1 MKKLFGKKNDESH
14 DFWMSY
20 TDMMSAFLI
29 VFMIGCIYAYGQFQK
44 KSTELDI
51 AKSEFDRI
59 AREFR
64 IQNPDSLKDQ
74 IFKYAQIVD
83 SLNSHKLSNEIERYR
98 SVFIETEYIKPVFD
112 SIRGSIKLID
122 KTPEGELFESGQ
134 YSFYRRKD
142 QTVLPL
148 KPYLERIYPELVS
161 TTMDIARSKN
171 VNIELRIEGHTDP
184 DWNGLIRGS
193 TGSYLKNMKL
203 SSDRANAVY
212 ELILNGNKISDTQ
225 RKFLMEHMISVGY
238 SFSERI
244 ERDRIKKGS
253 LFNESLDGQSRRIEF
268 RIISK

>member
-1 MKKLFGKKNDESH
+1 MKRLFGKKNGDSH

-44 KSTELDI
+44 KSAELEI
-51 AKSEFDRI
+51 ARSEFDRI

-64 IQNPDSLKDQ
+64 IQNPDSLIDQ

-83 SLNSHKLSNEIERYR
+83 SLNSQKLSNEIERYR

-112 SIRGSIKLID
+112 LTRGSIKLID
-122 KTPEGELFESGQ
+122 KTPGGELFESGKS
-134 YSFYRRKD
+134 SFYRKKD
-142 QTVLPL
+142 HSVLPL

-161 TTMDIARSKN
+161 TTMDIARIKN

-184 DWNGLIRGS
+184 KWNPLARGC
-193 TGSYLKNMKL
+193 TESYLNNLKL

-212 ELILNGNKISDTQ
+212 DLILNGEKLSDSQ

-244 ERDRIKKGS
+244 ERDNIS
-253 LFNESLDGQSRRIEF
+253 VEALDGQSRRIEF

>member
-1 MKKLFGKKNDESH
+1 MKRLFGNKKGEGH

-44 KSTELDI
+44 KSSELDI

-64 IQNPDSLKDQ
+64 IQNPDSLINQ

-83 SLNSHKLSNEIERYR
+83 SLNSQKLSNEIERYR

-112 SIRGSIKLID
+112 FIRGSIKLID
-122 KTPEGELFESGQ
+122 KTPGGELFESGE
-134 YSFYRRKD
+134 YSFFREKD

-184 DWNGLIRGS
+184 KWNGLTRGS
-193 TGSYLKNMKL
+193 TSSYLKNMKL

-212 ELILNGNKISDTQ
+212 ELILNGDKLSDSQ

-244 ERDRIKKGS
+244 EKGNIS
-253 LFNESLDGQSRRIEF
+253 NEAIDGQSRRIEF

>member
-1 MKKLFGKKNDESH
+1 MKKIFGKDSGDSH

-44 KSTELDI
+44 KSAELDI

-59 AREFR
+59 ASEFR

-83 SLNSHKLSNEIERYR
+83 SLNSQKLSNEIERYR

-112 SIRGSIKLID
+112 STRGSIKLID
-122 KTPEGELFESGQ
+122 KTPGGELFESGK
-134 YSFYRRKD
+134 YSFYRKKD
-142 QTVLPL
+142 QTALPL

-184 DWNGLIRGS
+184 EWNGLARGS
-193 TGSYLKNMKL
+193 TSSYLKNMKL

-212 ELILNGNKISDTQ
+212 EFILNGDKLSDLQ

-244 ERDRIKKGS
+244 ENNNIDDK
-253 LFNESLDGQSRRIEF
+253 SLDGQSRRIEF

>member
-1 MKKLFGKKNDESH
+1 MKRLFGRKNGDSH

-44 KSTELDI
+44 KSAELDV

-64 IQNPDSLKDQ
+64 IQNPDSLKNQ

-83 SLNSHKLSNEIERYR
+83 SLNSQKLSNEIERYR
-98 SVFIETEYIKPVFD
+98 SVFIETEYIKPIFD

-122 KTPEGELFESGQ
+122 KTPKGELFEKNEAR
-134 YSFYRRKD
+134 FYRRD
-142 QTVLPL
+142 DGSVLPL
-148 KPYLERIYPELVS
+148 KPYLERIYPQLVS
-161 TTMDIARSKN
+161 TTMEIAESKN
-171 VNIELRIEGHTDP
+171 VNIELRVEGHTDP
-184 DWNGLIRGS
+184 DWNSKYRRGS
-193 TGSYLKNMKL
+193 KESYLQNLKL

-212 ELILNGNKISDTQ
+212 ELILNGERLTDYQ

-244 ERDRIKKGS
+244 EKDDIS
-253 LFNESLDGQSRRIEF
+253 DVSLDGQSRRIEF

>member
-1 MKKLFGKKNDESH
+1 MKRLFGSKNGDSH

-44 KSTELDI
+44 KSAELDV

-64 IQNPDSLKDQ
+64 VQNPDSLKNQ

-83 SLNSHKLSNEIERYR
+83 SLNSQKLSNEIERYR
-98 SVFIETEYIKPVFD
+98 SVFIETEHIKPVFD
-112 SIRGSIKLID
+112 SVRGSIKLID
-122 KTPEGELFESGQ
+122 KTPGGELFESGK
-134 YSFYRRKD
+134 YSFYRKKD
-142 QTVLPL
+142 QTPLPL
-148 KPYLERIYPELVS
+148 KPYLDRIYPELVA
-161 TTMDIARSKN
+161 TTIDIARNKN

-184 DWNGLIRGS
+184 DWNGLSRGS
-193 TGSYLKNMKL
+193 SGSYLKNMKL

-212 ELILNGNKISDTQ
+212 ELILNGEKLTDYQ

-244 ERDRIKKGS
+244 EKDNI
-253 LFNESLDGQSRRIEF
+253 FDESLDGQSRRIEF

>member
-1 MKKLFGKKNDESH
+1 MKRLFGKNNGDFH

-29 VFMIGCIYAYGQFQK
+29 VFMIGSIYAYGQYK
-44 KSTELDI
+44 IKSAELDV
-51 AKSEFDRI
+51 AKSGFEHL
-59 AREFR
+59 AEELR
-64 IQNPDSLKDQ
+64 IQNPDSLKNV
-74 IFKYAQIVD
+74 IFKYTQIID
-83 SLNSHKLSNEIERYR
+83 SLNSQQLNNEIERYR
-98 SVFIETEYIKPVFD
+98 SVFIETEYIKPIFD
-112 SIRGSIKLID
+112 STRGSIKLID
-122 KTPEGELFESGQ
+122 KTPGGELFESGK
-134 YSFYRRKD
+134 YSFYRKKD

-184 DWNGLIRGS
+184 EWNGLTRGS
-193 TGSYLKNMKL
+193 IGSYLKNMKL

-212 ELILNGNKISDTQ
+212 DLILNGDKISDSQ

-244 ERDRIKKGS
+244 EKDNIS
-253 LFNESLDGQSRRIEF
+253 NEALDGQSRRIEF